1 MKERE
6 INEMRKK
13 ERGNKEI
20 QINGTVLNNEVINGH
35 PPDGLQVSST
45 SGPSL
50 TSFKRLSNL
59 KRPKLRAVQPQCPI
73 DINGASS

>member
-6 INEMRKK
+6 INELRKK
-13 ERGNKEI
+13 ERRNKE
-20 QINGTVLNNEVINGH
+20 INGTVLNNEVINGH